1 MVNTT
6 NEKRLQEIQAGTS
19 PDVLKKIIDQD
30 GGVIVKGLFA
40 DQVDRFNSD
49 VDTVIANWAPG
60 HDGTEWMQ
68 EFAGKKTKR
77 VTQLIKRSKTFRE
90 EMIDNDIMLSYID
103 QLLLDTCDSYWMNA
117 AQVIEMQ
124 SGESLQFLH
133 RDLENYPV
141 FRSYGPSGPEVMC
154 NCLVALSDFTEDM
167 GATRVIPG
175 SHTWPDFNDRE
186 AIESAETIPAEMEKG
201 DALIFSG
208 KLVHG
213 GGANLTNK
221 PRRALALAFCPGW
234 LVPEEAYPF
243 AVTLELAATLSKKAQ
258 QLTGFRSFHNEK
270 LGGGTL
276 WSLDYIEL
284 ADVLKLDK

>member
-243 AVTLELAATLSKKAQ
+243 AVSLELAATLSKKAQ